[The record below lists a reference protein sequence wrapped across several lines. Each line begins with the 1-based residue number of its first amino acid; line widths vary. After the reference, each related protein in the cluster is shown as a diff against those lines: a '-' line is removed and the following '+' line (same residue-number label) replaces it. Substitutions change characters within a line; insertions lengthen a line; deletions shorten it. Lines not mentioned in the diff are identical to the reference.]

1 MFSCFSHTAD
11 KKGKIAFL
19 KNIYT
24 ENMLSKVVELI
35 ERWVIEALKQEKND
49 KVFLCND
56 IDQIES
62 EICGVLKSQ
71 YF

>member
-1 MFSCFSHTAD
+1 
-11 KKGKIAFL
+11 
-19 KNIYT
+19 
-24 ENMLSKVVELI
+24 MLSKVVELI
-35 ERWVIEALKQEKND
+35 ERWVMEALKQEKND

-62 EICGVLKSQ
+62 EVCGVLKSQ